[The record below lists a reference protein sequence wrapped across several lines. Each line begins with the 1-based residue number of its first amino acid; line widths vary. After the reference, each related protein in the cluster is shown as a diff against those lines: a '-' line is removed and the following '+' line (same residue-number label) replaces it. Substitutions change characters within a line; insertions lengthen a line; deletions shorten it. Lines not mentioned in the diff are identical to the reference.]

1 MQGVREKA
9 SRGTPDFPLNI
20 YKFKTETVN
29 VTYHWHPEIEL
40 VYLEKGEFTVTV
52 NGESFEA
59 GEGDIILVNGG
70 ELHSMHRSGVE
81 VCFHSV
87 VFYPELL
94 DFANKNP
101 FQRHVLEPLKKGRLC
116 MPRRISPEKE
126 CYPKLKKQF
135 MRVATA
141 KKSDFPY
148 AEQIIAL
155 YEFLL
160 VLYKEGLLLSSESER
175 ADRDDI
181 EVIKQTIAYIDE
193 HISEK
198 ITLKE
203 LADCVNMSE
212 KYFCSFFSKKTGS
225 TPIDF
230 VNRLRIE
237 KACEML
243 KMHKTSV
250 TDAALETGFES
261 LSYFI
266 RRFKRQMGLS
276 PSQYKKQ
283 NSKKG

>member
-1 MQGVREKA
+1 MQGIREKA
-9 SRGTPDFPLNI
+9 SRGTPDFPLHI
-20 YKFKTETVN
+20 YKFRTDTVN
-29 VTYHWHPEIEL
+29 VIYHWHPEIEL

-59 GEGDIILVNGG
+59 HEGDIILVNGG
-70 ELHSMHRSGVE
+70 ELHSMSRRGVE
-81 VCFHSV
+81 VLFHSV

-101 FQRHVLEPLKKGRLC
+101 FQRAVLEPLKKGKLC
-116 MPRRISPEKE
+116 MTRRITPQDA
-126 CYPKLKKQF
+126 CYAKIKKQF
-135 MRVATA
+135 VRTVSA
-141 KKSDFPY
+141 KKTDFPY

-160 VLYKEGLLLSSESER
+160 ILYKEGLLFSSESER
-175 ADRDDI
+175 AERDGI
-181 EVIKQTIAYIDE
+181 EVIKQAIAYIDE

-203 LADCVNMSE
+203 LADCANMSE

-225 TPIDF
+225 TPIEF
-230 VNRLRIE
+230 VNHLRIE
-237 KACEML
+237 KACELL
-243 KMHKTSV
+243 KTHKMSV

-266 RRFKRQMGLS
+266 RRFKKQMGVS

-283 NSKKG
+283 NLKNG

>member
-1 MQGVREKA
+1 MQGTREKA
-9 SRGTPDFPLNI
+9 SRGTPDFPLNV
-20 YKFKTETVN
+20 YKFRTDTVN

-40 VYLEKGEFTVTV
+40 VYIEKGGFTVTI

-59 GEGDIILVNGG
+59 CEGDIILVNGG
-70 ELHSMHRSGVE
+70 ELHSMHRQGVE
-81 VCFHSV
+81 VCFRSV

-101 FQRHVLEPLKKGRLC
+101 FQRYVLEPLKKGRLC
-116 MPRRISPEKE
+116 MPRRITSEDE
-126 CYPKLKKQF
+126 CYQKLKKQF
-135 MRVATA
+135 LRTVSAR
-141 KKSDFPY
+141 KNDFPY
-148 AEQIIAL
+148 AEQIISL

-160 VLYKEGLLLSSESER
+160 VLYKEGLLFSSESER
-175 ADRDDI
+175 AERDGV
-181 EVIKQTIAYIDE
+181 EVIKQAIAYIDE

-203 LADCVNMSE
+203 LADSVNMSE

-225 TPIDF
+225 TPIEF
-230 VNRLRIE
+230 VNHLRIE

-250 TDAALETGFES
+250 TEAALETGFES

-266 RRFKRQMGLS
+266 RRFKRQMGVS

-283 NSKKG
+283 NLKNS

>member
-20 YKFKTETVN
+20 YKFKTDTVN

-40 VYLEKGEFTVTV
+40 VYLEKGGFTVTV
-52 NGESFEA
+52 NGECFEA
-59 GEGDIILVNGG
+59 SEGDIILVNGG
-70 ELHSMHRSGVE
+70 ELHSMSSRGAE
-81 VCFHSV
+81 VCFRSV
-87 VFYPELL
+87 VFYPEIL

-101 FQRHVLEPLKKGRLC
+101 FQRCVLEPLKKGKLC
-116 MPRRISPEKE
+116 MPRRISSEHT

-135 MRVATA
+135 LRVVSA
-141 KKSDFPY
+141 KKDDFPY

-175 ADRDDI
+175 AERDGI
-181 EVIKQTIAYIDE
+181 EVIKQAIAYIDE

-225 TPIDF
+225 TPIEY
-230 VNRLRIE
+230 VNHLRIE

-243 KMHKTSV
+243 KTHKMSV
-250 TDAALETGFES
+250 TDAALETGYES

-266 RRFKRQMGLS
+266 RRFKKQMGVS
-276 PSQYKKQ
+276 PSQFKKQ
-283 NSKKG
+283 N